1 LNILYLMIF
10 KRHDFVNIQTH
21 VFELKQTL
29 IEKYGDDTK
38 LIYNIVSGKDDV
50 ISWYYNTV

>member
-1 LNILYLMIF
+1 MIF